1 MAQKNGIRKT
11 KFVMPKYKKWQEVK
25 TPDGI
30 GKIYGISHVGANGYF
45 YEVNGQYYAEIELK
59 AP

>member
-1 MAQKNGIRKT
+1 MRKT

-45 YEVNGQYYAEIELK
+45 YEVNGQYYAEVELK
-59 AP
+59 VS